1 MRKIGLLT
9 LSALVLAMTQANAG
23 EYKFYTGGDY
33 VNSTYNVSGI
43 YPDNYDIANFV
54 GGINFVDVASVEL
67 FMQHSLKEKQ
77 SVHGITANGKTYGFG
92 ADLYVNAYNFSE
104 GAILGSVGYGRIYS
118 KLKYGNA
125 KEKDTANTLRLG
137 VGGEWKI
144 SNDWTLR
151 SMFRYSLAKGDN
163 FSNAKEFTMGARYYF
178 NDGGF

>member
-1 MRKIGLLT
+1 MKKSIA
-9 LSALVLAMTQANAG
+9 LSALIAALFINNANAG

-67 FMQHSLKEKQ
+67 FLQHSLKEKET
-77 SVHGITANGKTYGFG
+77 VNGITSHGKTYGYG
-92 ADLYVNAYNFSE
+92 ADVYVNAYNLSE

-118 KLKYGNA
+118 KLKYGDK

-137 VGGEWKI
+137 VGGEWKV
-144 SNDWTLR
+144 SDVWSLR

-178 NDGGF
+178 NDSSY